1 MALHHTLLQ
10 LQNCITKIYL
20 FEIIHTLLKSE
31 RQRLVNTDHREVKLS
46 ANFSIPP
53 CRELG

>member
-20 FEIIHTLLKSE
+20 FEILHTLLKSE